1 MILVVLP
8 SLNDSISM
16 CRGMFLRVSAQ
27 RVALNQRDQEHIG
40 HPNGNTTVS
49 AKENTM
55 GTSQCNPAVMVLP
68 RGHVSKEG
76 QAGNLEKKKK
86 SINKSRKCWWQIFPV
101 FRNALQML
109 RK

>member
-27 RVALNQRDQEHIG
+27 RLALNQRDQEHIG

-49 AKENTM
+49 AKENAM
-55 GTSQCNPAVMVLP
+55 GTSRYNPAVMVLP
-68 RGHVSKEG
+68 RGRFQRRTGREYG
-76 QAGNLEKKKK
+76 EKAE
-86 SINKSRKCWWQIFPV
+86 INKQKQE
-101 FRNALQML
+101 ML
-109 RK
+109 VANLPSI

>member
-8 SLNDSISM
+8 SLNDSNSM

-55 GTSQCNPAVMVLP
+55 GTSRCNPAVMCFQEDMFP
-68 RGHVSKEG
+68 
-76 QAGNLEKKKK
+76 KKDRQG
-86 SINKSRKCWWQIFPV
+86 IWRKR
-101 FRNALQML
+101 RNQ
-109 RK
+109 